1 VVGRRLDARVAVAHA
16 ACSTRE
22 MGCRARTGGAI
33 LALAVG
39 CAAVASRAGAQPAA
53 DGALDYRAPAGC
65 PDAAAFRREL
75 VARAPAGWSARL
87 PDLTVTIDAGE
98 RGFVGQL
105 RGEGVE
111 RRLEGER
118 CDDVVRAL
126 ALSAALTLEA
136 APAEEAPAE
145 EPAPAPA
152 PTPAVAVAPPPTP
165 VPSDPSRRPPV
176 VRVGVGV
183 ALLGGVMPDPELD
196 VPLHV
201 EVAGGRETASVRLS
215 VASLSGQT
223 EMSDGVRAEFGLLV
237 ASLEGCAFPIR
248 LGDVRLGGCAAF
260 EVGRLVARAEGLD
273 EARRRVRPW
282 LAPVALAR
290 LRWRLGGR
298 VVVDVAGGMAV
309 PLVRDR
315 FVASPDAVVH
325 EPAPVS
331 LRTSADIGVAF
342 W

>member
-1 VVGRRLDARVAVAHA
+1 MGRRARA
-16 ACSTRE
+16 
-22 MGCRARTGGAI
+22 GGAF
-33 LALAVG
+33 LALVVG
-39 CAAVASRAGAQPAA
+39 CAAVAARAGAEPAP
-53 DGALDYRAPAGC
+53 DGAIAYRAPAGC
-65 PDAAAFRREL
+65 PDADAFRREL
-75 VARAPAGWSARL
+75 VARAPVGWSTRL
-87 PDLTVTIDAGE
+87 PDLAVTIVPVARGFAGE
-98 RGFVGQL
+98 L
-105 RGEGVE
+105 RGEGLE

-126 ALSAALTLEA
+126 ALIAALALEA
-136 APAEEAPAE
+136 APAEAAPVEAPPPAPRPAVAVDRP
-145 EPAPAPA
+145 PAPAPA
-152 PTPAVAVAPPPTP
+152 PTPSASP
-165 VPSDPSRRPPV
+165 RRPAV

-201 EVAGGRETASVRLS
+201 EVAGGRDAASARLS

-237 ASLEGCAFPIR
+237 ASLEGCALPLR
-248 LGDVRLGGCAAF
+248 LGDLRLGGCAAF

-273 EARRRVRPW
+273 EARRRARPW

-298 VVVDVAGGMAV
+298 VVLDLAGGLAV

-331 LRTSADIGVAF
+331 LRTSADIGVSF